1 MILNEEQFNPHC
13 SLSPQKQEIS
23 IKITPKIS
31 DFRDR
36 ESVNI

>member
-1 MILNEEQFNPHC
+1 MEKKSYPTLQLI
-13 SLSPQKQEIS
+13 PQKQEIS
-23 IKITPKIS
+23 IKITPKIN